1 MSETPNEN
9 QTAETAA
16 PGLQIMVQ
24 YVRDLSFE
32 NPGAP
37 NFADMQPEINVN
49 ANVGA
54 RKLSDTD
61 YEVGLKFRIEAKTGD
76 NVQFIAELEYCGVFR
91 LINIPENDTK
101 PVLLIEAP
109 RQLFPFARRVL
120 ADATRDG
127 GYPPIMLDPID
138 FMALYQ
144 QNEATGAC
152 RMRRPKARRRK
163 TANRS
168 ISAHTPIALLR
179 HYYPAAIR
187 RAAASLAKKPDGRP
201 AVQG

>member
-1 MSETPNEN
+1 MAEEQNTQNEQAASE
-9 QTAETAA
+9 AAA
-16 PGLQIMVQ
+16 PSLQIMVQ

-37 NFADMQPEINVN
+37 NFGAGQNPQIGVN

-54 RKLSDTD
+54 RKLSDMD
-61 YEVGLKFRIEAKTGD
+61 YEVGLKFRIEAQTAAQGEAGD
-76 NVQFIAELEYCGVFR
+76 TQEEARIQFIAELEYCGVFR
-91 LINIPENDTK
+91 LQNIAETDIK

-138 FMALYQ
+138 WVALYQ
-144 QNEATGAC
+144 QSEAQDA
-152 RMRRPKARRRK
+152 
-163 TANRS
+163 
-168 ISAHTPIALLR
+168 
-179 HYYPAAIR
+179 PAE
-187 RAAASLAKKPDGRP
+187 G
-201 AVQG
+201 VVN

>member
-1 MSETPNEN
+1 MSETPNGN
-9 QTAETAA
+9 QAAESA
-16 PGLQIMVQ
+16 PPEVRIMVQ

-37 NFADMQPEINVN
+37 NFTDMQPEISVN

-61 YEVGLKFRIEAKTGD
+61 YEVGLKFRTEAKSDD

-91 LINIPENDTK
+91 LANIPENDTR
-101 PVLLIEAP
+101 PILLIEAP

-138 FMALYQ
+138 FLALYQ
-144 QNEATGAC
+144 QSEAAD
-152 RMRRPKARRRK
+152 AID
-163 TANRS
+163 TAPQTTE
-168 ISAHTPIALLR
+168 AGGE
-179 HYYPAAIR
+179 
-187 RAAASLAKKPDGRP
+187 KP
-201 AVQG
+201 VS